1 MGKKLVGLGYGI
13 PGPAG
18 EISPDHVTS
27 EVKEKFQKYL
37 RLIFTD
43 LCAKDNGLNMRTFGL
58 YTF

>member
-1 MGKKLVGLGYGI
+1 MGKKLVGLGYGG
-13 PGPAG
+13 PGNDM
-18 EISPDHVTS
+18 SLDHVTT

-43 LCAKDNGLNMRTFGL
+43 LCAKDNGLNMRTFGI

>member
-1 MGKKLVGLGYGI
+1 MVGLGYGI

-18 EISPDHVTS
+18 EISLDHVTS